1 MELDINLILEKYKRR
16 CADLQEE
23 NIMLNTQNEML
34 FRRIAELEAP
44 KPEEPKDKKGVK

>member
-1 MELDINLILEKYKRR
+1 MELDVNVVFDQYKRK
-16 CADLQEE
+16 CADLQHD
-23 NIMLNTQNEML
+23 NIMLTAQVEML